1 MSKKTCFWCDN
12 IVEKDGELCLSCR
25 ERKIKGDEEL
35 EQIDKEY
42 NKLFGHLDCKGMI
55 KLYKERSKT
64 ISDLEAKLAGS
75 EEKIKE
81 LEEKIVFEK
90 SNAFELGERAIMS
103 TLKENNQ
110 LKQQLAEKEKELDL
124 EKFFFDLVNNPKG
137 QQTIKK
143 INQDKISFCVEQ
155 LEKVK
160 TLCKENFDWWKNN
173 GFTDTIYDKLDVSN
187 AYFHIEAIIEEQI
200 KQLREGE

>member
-1 MSKKTCFWCDN
+1 M
-12 IVEKDGELCLSCR
+12 
-25 ERKIKGDEEL
+25 
-35 EQIDKEY
+35 DKEKRY
-42 NKLFGHLDCKGMI
+42 LFGYDEYECV
-55 KLYKERSKT
+55 RSVYDSKSDIEFEETDLRDIVDILNQQDQT
-64 ISDLEAKLAGS
+64 ISDLEAKLAES

-110 LKQQLAEKEKELDL
+110 LKQQLAEKEKQIETQKSNIEFLYDL
-124 EKFFFDLVNNPKG
+124 FVSPNGE
-137 QQTIKK
+137 QTLKA
-143 INQDKISFCVEQ
+143 INQDKISFAVEQ

-160 TLCKENFDWWKNN
+160 TLCKENFDWWENN
-173 GFTDTIYDKLDVSN
+173 GFKDSIYDKLDVSN

-200 KQLREGE
+200 KHLTHQHEDKGE